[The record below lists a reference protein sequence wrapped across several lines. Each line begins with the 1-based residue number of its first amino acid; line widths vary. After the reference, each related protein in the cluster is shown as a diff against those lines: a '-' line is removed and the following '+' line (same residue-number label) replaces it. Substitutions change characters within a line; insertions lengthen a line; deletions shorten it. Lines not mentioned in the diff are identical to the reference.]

1 MAAQQVLP
9 HMVHR
14 YDCLSLRI
22 AVVLCVLTPPPACL
36 SSASSS
42 TVPITL
48 CIFFL
53 MPFFRFCSGH
63 AFTRLLARYSYQLC
77 HAATLRY
84 LCALSCVRVCVN
96 VSCTATTTTA
106 TASGA
111 SLTEFQ
117 RFWNFNGD
125 LLPLPTCRI
134 DMRACSPP
142 PTLPPLS
149 VSLPLS
155 LHVCVC
161 VLRSFLVVAPRKN
174 RWCDDQNKSQKQ
186 QQQQHP
192 QVNGDRYFSL
202 SL

>member
-22 AVVLCVLTPPPACL
+22 AVVLCVLTPPPVSL
-36 SSASSS
+36 SLSPALSLSGC
-42 TVPITL
+42 VF
-48 CIFFL
+48 FFL

-111 SLTEFQ
+111 SVTEFQ

-142 PTLPPLS
+142 LPPLS

-155 LHVCVC
+155 LHVCVS
-161 VLRSFLVVAPRKN
+161 VLRYFLVVAPRKN

-186 QQQQHP
+186 QQQQQHP

>member
-36 SSASSS
+36 SSSSSS

-48 CIFFL
+48 CIFFSNA
-53 MPFFRFCSGH
+53 FFSLLFRSRLYSLVSSIFISIMSCGH
-63 AFTRLLARYSYQLC
+63 ASIPV
-77 HAATLRY
+77 
-84 LCALSCVRVCVN
+84 CALVRACLCECQLYSNNNSSSNSEWGKRNRISTFLKFQWRFITVTN
-96 VSCTATTTTA
+96 VSHRYAR
-106 TASGA
+106 
-111 SLTEFQ
+111 LF
-117 RFWNFNGD
+117 
-125 LLPLPTCRI
+125 
-134 DMRACSPP
+134 SP
-142 PTLPPLS
+142 LPPLS
-149 VSLPLS
+149 VSHPLS
-155 LHVCVC
+155 LHVCVS